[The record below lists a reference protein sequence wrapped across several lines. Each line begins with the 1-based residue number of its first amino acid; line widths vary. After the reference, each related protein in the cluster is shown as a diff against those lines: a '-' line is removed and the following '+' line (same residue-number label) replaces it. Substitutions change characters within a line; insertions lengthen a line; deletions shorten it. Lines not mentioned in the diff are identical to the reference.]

1 MALPSLSFNIL
12 FFISLLLLFADGE
25 TAQLETDS
33 LLLRVDVHCAEGNV
47 TCAAVTLQAM
57 HKITGASLIL
67 NGETLHTRCADGI
80 TPCRFIGYHFSHHDL
95 VYQLTEQGV
104 FSVLS
109 GSDIVFEEAGTWQY

>member
-1 MALPSLSFNIL
+1 MALPSSSFSIL
-12 FFISLLLLFADGE
+12 LFISLLLVVADGT

-33 LLLRVDVHCAEGNV
+33 LLLTVDVHCAEGNV
-47 TCAAVTLQAM
+47 ICASVTLQAI
-57 HKITGASLIL
+57 HKGTGASLIL

-80 TPCRFIGYHFSHHDL
+80 TPCRFIGYHFGHHDL

-109 GSDIVFEEAGTWQY
+109 GSDTVFEEAGTWLY